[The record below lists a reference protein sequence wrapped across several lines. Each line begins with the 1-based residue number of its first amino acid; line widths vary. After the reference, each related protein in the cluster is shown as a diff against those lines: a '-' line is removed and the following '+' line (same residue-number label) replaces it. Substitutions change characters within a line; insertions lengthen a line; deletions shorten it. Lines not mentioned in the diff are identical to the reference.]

1 MQKTYESMAFT
12 IQRFDWID
20 WMKVIGIYFIVYGH
34 LFSFGEKFIY
44 VFNVPLFFF
53 ISGFLCKK
61 EVNKEV
67 FWKKLWY
74 NLVVPM
80 LIISLINNLYYCAQ
94 LIYWDS
100 FDFKNLAVIIFNV
113 ICGFHSGV
121 HECWFIY
128 TLIVL
133 KIIFQFSSGKGLPI
147 FLFFLFLC
155 IAYLYNHLDLLGISS
170 VIDDPNSIVNVFT
183 AYPFFALGGYVKNHS
198 DFLNKFDGKLTLGVV
213 FVVSLFLIFICGHY
227 NDYVWMWKCGYGGN
241 FVLFLIGGV
250 SGTCCIYALS
260 KILGSCPQLVTTIS
274 RGTILIL
281 GFNMALIELIRRFFQ
296 ASLADFGFAFI
307 IVLCFIPVIMLAER
321 FFPLIMGKYRLKK
334 G

>member
-1 MQKTYESMAFT
+1 MTYT

-34 LFSFGEKFIY
+34 FFSLGEKFIY

-61 EVNKEV
+61 EVNKGV

-80 LIISLINNLYYCAQ
+80 LIISLINNLYFCAQ
-94 LIYWDS
+94 LIYLHS
-100 FDFKNLAVIIFNV
+100 FEFRNLTSLMLNV

-133 KIIFQFSSGKGLPI
+133 KIIYQFSSGKGLPI
-147 FLFFLFLC
+147 VLVFLFLS
-155 IAYLYNHLDLLGISS
+155 IAYLYNHMDLLGISS
-170 VIDDPNSIVNVFT
+170 VIEDPNSIVNVLT
-183 AYPFFALGGYVKNHS
+183 AYPFFALGGYAKSHA
-198 DFLNKFDGKLTLGVV
+198 DFLNKFDGKLKLCVV
-213 FVVSLFLIFICGHY
+213 FIVSLFLIFICGYY
-227 NDYVWMWKCGYGGN
+227 NDYVWMWRCGYGGN
-241 FVLFLIGGV
+241 FVLFLIGGA

-260 KILGSCPQLVTTIS
+260 KILGNSPHFVTTIS

-281 GFNMALIELIRRFFQ
+281 GFHMVLIELIRRLFQ
-296 ASLADFGFAFI
+296 TSLMDFGFAFV
-307 IVLCFIPVIMLAER
+307 IVICFIPVIMLIER
-321 FFPLIMGKYRLKK
+321 FFPLILGKYRLQK